1 MHISAVYSLSGCFFC
16 GIDSRILLIFVGL
29 FVSSMIMA
37 TTAFFI
43 WSLGKK
49 GSGCEAIKYSIL
61 ENEMDEP
68 VASSTKNHA

>member
-1 MHISAVYSLSGCFFC
+1 MPVSALYSLSGCFFC
-16 GIDSRILLIFVGL
+16 GIDSKVLLIFVGL

-49 GSGCEAIKYSIL
+49 GSGSEAIKYSIL

-68 VASSTKNHA
+68 VVSSTKNHA